1 MDIEIDRIA
10 HADPPSE
17 QSPAP
22 RARLVVPPQDFERAS
37 PFLLLA
43 EDWFSPPAGFPDHP
57 HRGLQTVT
65 IVLEG
70 DLEHRDHTGAHGAL
84 GEGDIQWM
92 TAGRTVVHS
101 GMPGKRGD
109 HSLQLC
115 LNLPTGRMIAAAT
128 FPDPTMAAEHV

>member
-17 QSPAP
+17 QSPAHRP
-22 RARLVVPPQDFERAS
+22 RLVVPPQDFERAS

-57 HRGLQTVT
+57 HPGLHTVT

-70 DLEHRDHTGAHGAL
+70 DLEHRDHTGAHCAL
-84 GEGDIQWM
+84 GEGHIQWM
-92 TAGRTVVHS
+92 IAGRRVLHS
-101 GMPGKRGD
+101 DMPRKLGV
-109 HSLQLC
+109 HSLQLW
-115 LNLPTGRMIAAAT
+115 
-128 FPDPTMAAEHV
+128 